1 MAAYVVWKDYYSVN
15 DPSLDAEHRQVIE
28 SINEMYNALEGPA
41 PDVATKR
48 VLDRLVRYTHTHFDH
63 EENLMKEA
71 GYWDFE
77 AHKALHDAMRQR
89 TVGLRTHLTL
99 VTARDILVF
108 LKDWWVDHIQ
118 GEDKKYAVYLEA
130 LAAK

>member
-1 MAAYVVWKDYYSVN
+1 MAAYIVWKDYYSVN
-15 DPSLDAEHRQVIE
+15 DPSLDAEHRQIIE
-28 SINEMYNALEGPA
+28 GINEMYNALESPA

-63 EENLMKEA
+63 EEKVLKEV

-89 TVGLRTHLTL
+89 TIGLRTHLTL
-99 VTARDILVF
+99 VTARDLLVF
-108 LKDWWVDHIQ
+108 LKDWWMDHIQ
-118 GEDKKYAVYLEA
+118 VEDKKYAVCLGA
-130 LAAK
+130 LAVK